1 MVVVAKMVNRNTIF
15 NFVKN
20 QKRLNSFTDTSPC
33 ILDSLKFLGD
43 SQFYHLRN
51 FDNED
56 YNGVYEPQFRR
67 YDTGEE
73 EDRDNWILINNR
85 PVYQKIV
92 PILDSNLDPLED
104 AIFGSDEDQLEGD
117 IFGEDEDPFDDK
129 CIWWDTS
136 RHWLLGL
143 CENLGTKRA

>member
-1 MVVVAKMVNRNTIF
+1 MIYFYFEYIQDTS
-15 NFVKN
+15 
-20 QKRLNSFTDTSPC
+20 SFSDTSPC
-33 ILDSLKFLGD
+33 ILDPLKFIG
-43 SQFYHLRN
+43 SFQFYHLRN

-67 YDTGEE
+67 YDDGEE

-85 PVYQKIV
+85 PIYQKIV
-92 PILDSNLDPLED
+92 PTIDSNQDQLED
-104 AIFGSDEDQLEGD
+104 AIFGD
-117 IFGEDEDPFDDK
+117 DEDPFDDK

>member
-1 MVVVAKMVNRNTIF
+1 MVVVAKMVNRNTF
-15 NFVKN
+15 FYFSKN
-20 QKRLNSFTDTSPC
+20 QKRLIFFTDTSPC

-43 SQFYHLRN
+43 FQFYHLRN

-92 PILDSNLDPLED
+92 PILNSNLDPLED
-104 AIFGSDEDQLEGD
+104 A

-129 CIWWDTS
+129 CIWWDAS